1 MKNLMITKRR
11 MRLLILGFVL
21 LTMPVLTFAGE
32 SQVKKYFER
41 KDYGQIIEIITSK
54 KNQVLSGTEDY
65 RICGQTA
72 LMFGLYKES
81 CYYYQRIIANSK
93 KGFND
98 QDLINYAFA
107 LIKTGKS
114 DQVLSNPCFL
124 AGPKSSPWLKH
135 MRNVAASNAAYLEKK
150 DTLVNLNKL
159 DLQFLPQYGLDYFDN
174 NIYYSYPRFSGETEG
189 ALLENALING
199 RNGELAGIKCSAIGS
214 NESAVSSEVMKKNL
228 KGTGRIA
235 TMNVI
240 DNNDNYFSTVVDRKG
255 APERIVVESKNFTAF
270 PHNSDDYA
278 CAMPFYD
285 QTAQRLYFCSD
296 MPGGVGGWD
305 IYYCEYDNNK
315 WGRPMNIGPKVNTP
329 FDDLFPSVFDDLLI
343 FSSEAREGLGGFDNY
358 AFSLTN
364 STLQNLWVFNTPG
377 NDLSLRIISK
387 SPLEAVGVNAKDA
400 NFYAS
405 ESDWDIVIKP
415 EIIKPEIAQVKNVV
429 AEPVKVASKVAVK
442 EASKQVAAVVPVAT
456 VKETPKEVAAVVP
469 VATVKETPKEVAI
482 VVPAEVV
489 KEAPIEAVSVVPV
502 EIVKEAPKT
511 APAQVINEV
520 PKDAFKE
527 ALKEA
532 VMEAIKEAFKEAAKD
547 AVKETPKETPKESL
561 KETPQETVKE
571 LNKNQLPA
579 GAVQN
584 VVSREINVSA
594 EPTITDSK
602 TGDIFL
608 GNLYYDL
615 NGSVFKS
622 VHYSVLDSIAARIK
636 EKDYA
641 NVVIWSYTDRSGA
654 EKVNGNLSYQRALGV
669 VEYLKSKFTDST
681 SKVYFTVAV
690 GECFASTTRENNA
703 TDRRVEV
710 YASKNGLPYN
720 VVYAYR
726 RMKDETPENIAK
738 TFNNK
743 IDELQNLNM
752 NTPESRTNPNY
763 VYVGIQG
770 IHVASPG
777 ETVFRISKKYNC
789 SIDQLLKANHK
800 DNFNLEVAEKMIIP
814 LPNSIM

>member
-1 MKNLMITKRR
+1 MKTLIIAKRR
-11 MRLLILGFVL
+11 IRLLILGFVL
-21 LTMPVLTFAGE
+21 LILPVLTFAGE

-54 KNQVLSGTEDY
+54 KNQILSGTEDY

-81 CYYYQRIIANSK
+81 CYYYQRVIANSK

-98 QDLINYAFA
+98 QDLINFAFA

-135 MRNVAASNAAYLEKK
+135 MRSVAASNASYLEKK
-150 DTLVNLNKL
+150 DTLVSLNKL
-159 DLQFLPQYGLDYFDN
+159 DLEFLPQYGLDYFN
-174 NIYYSYPRFSGETEG
+174 NTIYYSYPRYSGETEG

-199 RNGELAGIKCSAIGS
+199 RNGELAGIKCSTLGS
-214 NESAVSSEVMKKNL
+214 NESTVSSEVMKKNL

-240 DNNDNYFSTVVDRKG
+240 DSNDNYFSTVVGRKG

-278 CAMPFYD
+278 CAMPYYD

-305 IYYCEYDNNK
+305 IYYSEYENST

-364 STLQNLWVFNTPG
+364 GTLQNLWVFNTPG

-415 EIIKPEIAQVKNVV
+415 ENIKPEMAQVKKAV
-429 AEPVKVASKVAVK
+429 AEPAKVASKVAAK
-442 EASKQVAAVVPVAT
+442 EASKQVTAVVPVAA
-456 VKETPKEVAAVVP
+456 VKETPKA
-469 VATVKETPKEVAI
+469 VAI
-482 VVPAEVV
+482 VQPVEVV
-489 KEAPIEAVSVVPV
+489 KEAPKAVLPAVPV
-502 EIVKEAPKT
+502 AVVNEIAKAVPVQT
-511 APAQVINEV
+511 LNEV

-532 VMEAIKEAFKEAAKD
+532 VMEAIKEAFKDVAKG
-547 AVKETPKETPKESL
+547 AVKETPKETPKE
-561 KETPQETVKE
+561 TVKE
-571 LNKNQLPA
+571 IIKNELPV
-579 GAVQN
+579 GVVQN
-584 VVSREINVSA
+584 VVSKEVNISP

-622 VHYSVLDSIAARIK
+622 VHYSVLDSIAAKIK

-641 NVVIWSYTDRSGA
+641 NVVIWSYTDRNGA
-654 EKVNGNLSYQRALGV
+654 EKVNGSLSYQRALGV
-669 VEYLKSKFTDST
+669 VEYLKSKFADSN

-690 GECFASTTRENNA
+690 GECFASTIRENNA

-710 YASKNGLPYN
+710 YASKNGLPYK

-726 RMKDETPENIAK
+726 RLKDETPENIAK

-743 IDELQNLNM
+743 IEELQNLNK

-763 VYVGIQG
+763 IYVGIQG

-789 SIDQLLKANHK
+789 SVDQLLKANHK
-800 DNFNLEVAEKMIIP
+800 ADFNLAVAEKMIIP
-814 LPNSIM
+814 LQNSIM